1 MENLAMRF
9 LRKSLTGLFLVALTL
24 GLLAYAGVLVRE
36 AVQARMNEEPRVR
49 PVRERVFAVNVVPVT
64 FETVAPELR
73 TFGEVQSRRTLEL
86 RAATGGSVI
95 DLDEA
100 FVEGGQVEAG
110 QILARIDPANAQSA
124 LDRAENDLLDAQAE
138 QREAN
143 RAIVLARDEQTA
155 AQDQVELREQA
166 LQRQIDLRDRNV
178 GTAAAVET
186 AELALSS
193 AKQAVLTRRQSIAT
207 AEARIDQAATRL
219 RRAEIARDEAQRRL
233 DETEIRAQFSGTLSD
248 VSLVAGRL
256 VSPNEK
262 LAQLVDPQ
270 SLEVTF
276 RVSTQQY
283 ARLLDETGALIKTSV
298 AVSLDVFGTNI
309 TATGQLS
316 RDSAAVG
323 EGQTGRLLFASLDAP
338 RGFKPGDFVT
348 VSVQEPELPRVARVP
363 STALNAAEE
372 VLVVGEDG
380 RLEVHE
386 VRLLRRQ
393 GDDVLI
399 RARALE
405 GRQIVAE
412 RTPLWG
418 AGIKVKP
425 LGAVAAPEEP
435 AMVEL
440 TDERRAKL
448 RAFVEANSRMPAEAK
463 TRLLGQ
469 LENAQ
474 VPARVVERL
483 ESRMGS

>member
-1 MENLAMRF
+1 MRF

-110 QILARIDPANAQSA
+110 QVLARIDPANAQSA

-143 RAIVLARDEQTA
+143 RAVVLARDEQTA

-348 VSVQEPELPRVARVP
+348 VSVQEPELPRVARLP

-372 VLVVGEDG
+372 VLVVGDDG

-412 RTPLWG
+412 RTPLLG

-425 LGAVAAPEEP
+425 IGAVATPEEP

>member
-1 MENLAMRF
+1 MRF

-110 QILARIDPANAQSA
+110 QVLARIDPANAQSA

-348 VSVQEPELPRVARVP
+348 VSVQEPELPRVARLP

-372 VLVVGEDG
+372 VLVVGDDG

-412 RTPLWG
+412 RTPLLG

-425 LGAVAAPEEP
+425 IGAVATPEEP

>member
-1 MENLAMRF
+1 MRF

-100 FVEGGQVEAG
+100 FVEGGQVDAG
-110 QILARIDPANAQSA
+110 QVLARIDPANAQSA
-124 LDRAENDLLDAQAE
+124 LDRAENDLLDAKAE

-348 VSVQEPELPRVARVP
+348 VSVQEPELPRVARLP

-372 VLVVGEDG
+372 VLVVGDDG

-412 RTPLWG
+412 RTPLLG

-425 LGAVAAPEEP
+425 IGAVATPEEP

>member
-1 MENLAMRF
+1 MRF

-309 TATGQLS
+309 TATGHLS

-348 VSVQEPELPRVARVP
+348 VSVQEPELPRVARLP

-372 VLVVGEDG
+372 VLVVGDDG

-412 RTPLWG
+412 RTPLLG

-425 LGAVAAPEEP
+425 IGAVATPEEP

>member
-1 MENLAMRF
+1 MRF

-49 PVRERVFAVNVVPVT
+49 PVRERVFAVNVVSVV

-193 AKQAVLTRRQSIAT
+193 AKQAVLTRRQSIAA

-309 TATGQLS
+309 TASGQLS

-412 RTPLWG
+412 RTPLLG

-425 LGAVAAPEEP
+425 IGAVATPEEP

-469 LENAQ
+469 LENTQ

>member
-1 MENLAMRF
+1 MRF

-100 FVEGGQVEAG
+100 FVEGGQVDAG
-110 QILARIDPANAQSA
+110 QVLARIDPANAQSA
-124 LDRAENDLLDAQAE
+124 LDRAENDLLDAKAE

-348 VSVQEPELPRVARVP
+348 VSVQEPELPRVARLP

-399 RARALE
+399 RARALD

-412 RTPLWG
+412 RTPLLG

-425 LGAVAAPEEP
+425 IGAVATPEEP